1 MLSIEVYGHPVKINP
16 FPGILL
22 FMTPIV
28 PSLGEV
34 SGLGKS
40 QMKLLLTECIFTF
53 LTSLP
58 PLSVDVITRA

>member
-16 FPGILL
+16 FPGMLL

-53 LTSLP
+53 LTSHQ
-58 PLSVDVITRA
+58 PLSVDVIT